1 MEAAITIIS
10 FARRTIVSV
19 SVRVGT
25 DIKILAIGCHVVM
38 PSGLVDL
45 WTRFWFFNG
54 PRNYKV
60 GSEWAC
66 FWFSKYS

>member
-1 MEAAITIIS
+1 MWRIGRIGIYTSMEAAITIIS

-38 PSGLVDL
+38 PSGLDALLV
-45 WTRFWFFNG
+45 F
-54 PRNYKV
+54 
-60 GSEWAC
+60 
-66 FWFSKYS
+66 